1 MIPASNNMKNTEWCV
16 AIFKDFAIR
25 SFDLQG
31 RFQFGGNDEI
41 NSLMEVFPYMYVQAN
56 DIRVTPNGDGKS
68 GYASM
73 ETTFQVTIADKLL
86 SSKNNEIQTVS
97 DSQEIMLAVI
107 SELST
112 HPYYVAN
119 QMKMVGDA
127 IISTTY
133 EADDAIVSRVTA
145 EITLRYPFKYTYC
158 NQPVDNIPFYPTIT
172 TDIFGSVTQSICTII
187 EGCPVIINIQNDIID
202 LQDQIDNII
211 ATGGAT
217 GPQGLTG
224 PQGETGPQGLTGPQ
238 GPSGVD
244 GFLGGTGP
252 QGNTG
257 SDGAGSPG
265 NNDVGVMYLKNNTIP
280 TIITAINQRKV
291 VAGTMSTGI
300 LFNFIK
306 DPSTNSLKYT
316 GPGARFHIITN
327 FSFSGGSRDIYGF
340 YIGRNNNPSS
350 PLDPDAD
357 RISESEIYV
366 NSNQANDQ
374 PAAGAIQT
382 VLDLNTD
389 DRVFFIV
396 QNRETT
402 ADITVEFM
410 KFVVSSIT
418 AEKGPTGPQG
428 STGPIQSITLNEIAF
443 GTGTGLT
450 SSSLFQVIPSNG
462 TNTISAGSVR
472 SAVIGGNG
480 NNMDSYN
487 SSIIGGYTN
496 NLYCCSENSTL
507 IGGNYNKLHYYS
519 IRSGIIAGANNDMY
533 QSNDSGIIGGS
544 TNLIQSSGNSGLIG
558 GYGNCMVQTNN
569 STINGGQSNTLCNS
583 PYSNIIGGCENT
595 MKQSSHSSIIGGF
608 QNKMYGN
615 TCYSSII
622 GGIGNYISGVEN
634 SSIIGGKNISLYDDN
649 IVAVPMLRTINLT
662 QDNNSNNLAVFNSTA
677 NDLHYRP
684 LSTILN
690 GVSGTFSVSGAT
702 ISTSNGLVTSINQN
716 INVFKST
723 TDGATSSTNV
733 NTLSS
738 SQLITGGTF
747 KVGDVLVVS
756 TRARKVGATGNI
768 TIRMYVNTTSSLSGA
783 TLVGTFTAT
792 ALAIPMQRILA
803 IKTTT
808 NTEVMPSATSLISD
822 FATPSTVAL
831 SSLNIDWTTD
841 KYIIFAVQDGNL
853 NDDSR
858 ISYYTIEKL

>member
-443 GTGTGLT
+443 GDGSGIT
-450 SSSLFQVIPSNG
+450 SSPLFQVVASG
-462 TNTISAGSVR
+462 GANTISAGSIR
-472 SAVIGGNG
+472 SSIIGGNG

-519 IRSGIIAGANNDMY
+519 IRSGIIGGSNNDMY

-569 STINGGQSNTLCNS
+569 SSIIGGSCNNLNQSNYSAIIGGRGNTLCNTS
-583 PYSNIIGGCENT
+583 
-595 MKQSSHSSIIGGF
+595 
-608 QNKMYGN
+608 
-615 TCYSSII
+615 CYSSII
-622 GGIGNYISGVEN
+622 SSYGSTLSN
-634 SSIIGGKNISLYDDN
+634 SCCSAIIGG
-649 IVAVPMLRTINLT
+649 RGLT
-662 QDNNSNNLAVFNSTA
+662 LSGENGTA
-677 NDLHYRP
+677 
-684 LSTILN
+684 
-690 GVSGTFSVSGAT
+690 F
-702 ISTSNGLVTSINQN
+702 INQVK
-716 INVFKST
+716 INSVT
-723 TDGATSSTNV
+723 TATSSKILVWDTDKYVRYREVSTLGISVYKSGTDGTN
-733 NTLSS
+733 
-738 SQLITGGTF
+738 ITGTTSNA
-747 KVGDVLVVS
+747 VTYTQIIPASTMTTGDLIRVNYRVRTTINSS
-756 TRARKVGATGNI
+756 T
-768 TIRMYVNTTSSLSGA
+768 TIRVYVNTTAGITGSPV
-783 TLVGTFTAT
+783 LVGTFNNAGAT
-792 ALAIPMQRILA
+792 SFLVNSLLRTLV
-803 IKTTT
+803 IKNVSN
-808 NTEVMPSATSLISD
+808 NTEVYTTTGVTATDLVLYNSIS
-822 FATPSTVAL
+822 T
-831 SSLNIDWTTD
+831 LNINWAVDQ
-841 KYIIFAVQDGNL
+841 YFVFAVQNTASVSQNARG
-853 NDDSR
+853 
-858 ISYYTIEKL
+858 SYYLIEKI